1 MGDID
6 ERYKISFSNTFFCVK
21 YLKMKLKYILAS
33 LSAIVITNASVA
45 QFEGSK
51 QVFNSPKMQTEIFKH
66 KKVAILPFNATI
78 SYKKLPKNFD
88 KTANE
93 QDQKNM
99 AAGMQQGMYTYL
111 LRKAD
116 DYTVTFQD
124 VDRTNALLRQNGLYE
139 KLNEVTQD
147 SICKVLGVDAV
158 VKCNFSYER
167 TSSEGGAIVKTVLL
181 GSAFGKTASGSLTMQ
196 IYNGNDGELLWRF
209 YKEMNEDVLSSANQV
224 MERMMRKVARN
235 FPYEK
240 S

>member
-1 MGDID
+1 
-6 ERYKISFSNTFFCVK
+6 
-21 YLKMKLKYILAS
+21 MKLKQTLIL
-33 LSAIVITNASVA
+33 LLVVAIANVSNA

-51 QVFNSPKMQTEIFKH
+51 QVFTSPKMQAEIFKH
-66 KKVAILPFNATI
+66 KKVAILPFSATI

-99 AAGMQQGMYTYL
+99 ADGLQQGMYTYL
-111 LRKAD
+111 LRKAN
-116 DYTVTFQD
+116 DYTVSFQD
-124 VDRTNALLRQNGLYE
+124 VERTNALLKQKGIYDR
-139 KLNEVTQD
+139 LNEVTQD
-147 SICKVLGVDAV
+147 SVCKVLGVDAV
-158 VKCNFSYER
+158 VKCSFSYER

-196 IYNGNDGELLWRF
+196 IYNGTDGELLWRF
-209 YKEMNEDVLSSANQV
+209 YKEMNEDVLSSSNQV

>member
-1 MGDID
+1 
-6 ERYKISFSNTFFCVK
+6 
-21 YLKMKLKYILAS
+21 MKLKQTLILLFS
-33 LSAIVITNASVA
+33 MAIVQHAIA

-51 QVFNSPKMQTEIFKH
+51 QVFTSPKMQTEIFKH
-66 KKVAILPFNATI
+66 KKVAILPFTATI

-88 KTANE
+88 KTAND
-93 QDQKNM
+93 QDQNNLS
-99 AAGMQQGMYTYL
+99 ASLQQGMYTYL

-124 VDRTNALLRQNGLYE
+124 VERTNALLKQKGLFD

-147 SICKVLGVDAV
+147 SICKALGVDAV
-158 VKCNFSYER
+158 VKCAFSYER

-196 IYNGNDGELLWRF
+196 IYNGLDGELLWRF
-209 YKEMNEDVLSSANQV
+209 YKEMNEDVTSSANQV

>member
-1 MGDID
+1 
-6 ERYKISFSNTFFCVK
+6 
-21 YLKMKLKYILAS
+21 MKLKNIVTFIA
-33 LSAIVITNASVA
+33 AIAITNVSLA

-51 QVFNSPKMQTEIFKH
+51 QVFTSPKLQSEIFKH

-88 KTANE
+88 KEANE
-93 QDQKNM
+93 QDQNNL
-99 AAGMQQGMYTYL
+99 AAAMQQGMYTYL

-116 DYTVTFQD
+116 DYTVSFQD
-124 VDRTNALLRQNGLYE
+124 VERTNALLKQKGLYD

-147 SICKVLGVDAV
+147 SICKALGVDAV
-158 VKCNFSYER
+158 VKCAFTYER

-196 IYNGNDGELLWRF
+196 IYNGSDGELLWRF
-209 YKEMNEDVLSSANQV
+209 YKEMNEDVTSSANQV

>member
-1 MGDID
+1 
-6 ERYKISFSNTFFCVK
+6 
-21 YLKMKLKYILAS
+21 MKRKHLLTL
-33 LSAIVITNASVA
+33 LSAILITNASMA

-51 QVFNSPKMQTEIFKH
+51 QVFTSPKMQSEIQKH
-66 KKVAILPFNATI
+66 KKVAILPFTATI

-93 QDQKNM
+93 QDQNNL

-111 LRKAD
+111 LRKID

-124 VDRTNALLRQNGLYE
+124 IDRTNALLKQKGLYD

-147 SICKVLGVDAV
+147 SICKALGVDAV
-158 VKCNFSYER
+158 VKCSFSYER

-196 IYNGNDGELLWRF
+196 IYNGADGELLWRF
-209 YKEMNEDVLSSANQV
+209 YKEMNEDVTSSANQV